1 MKKAVAA
8 VDTTEITANG
18 MTTPKNTDNA
28 IESSGLGVVDV
39 LGAWVANEIE
49 TEGRWDDVVVVVVVV
64 VIPEAELWALGSID
78 DMSFVTAELLEEE
91 GGAALEEDV
100 ATELEACVGE
110 GEEGAEVVG
119 TGLDEEEAEDDDE
132 DAAGEDEAT
141 VGCDV
146 DGAGDDDEEA
156 GEGDWLDDAGEET
169 EEVESKRKHL

>member
-8 VDTTEITANG
+8 VDTTEMTANG
-18 MTTPKNTDNA
+18 ITTPKNTDNA

-39 LGAWVANEIE
+39 LGAWVANEID
-49 TEGRWDDVVVVVVVV
+49 TEGRWEDVVVVVV

-100 ATELEACVGE
+100 ATALEACVGE

-119 TGLDEEEAEDDDE
+119 IGLAEEEAGDNDE